1 MYIKEYYEYCDKMI
15 LIRLNVENIFEK
27 LTSRRVDELTSVIC
41 LLWTYLLELSY
52 SACLLVNSST
62 CQLKKS
68 HFLM

>member
-41 LLWTYLLELSY
+41 LLWTYLLEL
-52 SACLLVNSST
+52 
-62 CQLKKS
+62 
-68 HFLM
+68 